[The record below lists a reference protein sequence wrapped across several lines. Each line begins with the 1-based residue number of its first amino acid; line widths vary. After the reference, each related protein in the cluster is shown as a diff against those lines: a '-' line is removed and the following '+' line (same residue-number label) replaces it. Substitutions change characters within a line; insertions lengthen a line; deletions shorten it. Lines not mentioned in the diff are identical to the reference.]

1 MLLLSRVPRC
11 FVRFMCR
18 LRLVPLLLCL
28 SSQGPAAWAA
38 ESPTLSRLRDTGV
51 LALGFRVAS
60 PPFSYLDAKRAPVG
74 YSIDLCRH
82 IVEAV
87 KKRLDMPELEV
98 KLVPVTSATRMPM
111 VANGTVDL
119 ECGIT
124 TNTVERQRTQAFSLT
139 TFVAESRLLS
149 KRSAGIR
156 GIDDLRGL
164 PVSSTIATT
173 SIQFLHQLNQT
184 RHLDMKILAGLDDRD
199 AFRMVQTDRAVAYAM
214 DDVLLRVAL
223 ASVANAD
230 EYVISEAA
238 YSVEPYAI
246 GLPRDDPQFKQ
257 LADGVLAELYRSGEI
272 MAIYRR
278 WFLAAIPPKGV
289 NLQLP
294 PSEAFKRIVQQ
305 PTDSPDPQ
313 HYR

>member
-1 MLLLSRVPRC
+1 MFPLPRWFAPRLLACLLICLMLQ
-11 FVRFMCR
+11 M
-18 LRLVPLLLCL
+18 
-28 SSQGPAAWAA
+28 PAAWAQGA
-38 ESPTLSRLRDTGV
+38 ESPTLRKLRDTGV

-82 IVEAV
+82 IIEAV
-87 KKRLDMPELEV
+87 KKRLDMPELEI

-124 TNTVERQRTQAFSLT
+124 TNTIERQRTQAFSLT

-149 KRSAGIR
+149 KRVSGIR
-156 GIDDLRGL
+156 GIDDLRGQ

-173 SIQFLHQLNQT
+173 SIQFLHHLNQS
-184 RHLDMKILAGLDDRD
+184 RSLDMKILAGLDDRD

-223 ASVANAD
+223 AGIANAD
-230 EYVISEAA
+230 EYVISDAA

-272 MAIYRR
+272 LAIYRR
-278 WFLAAIPPKGV
+278 WFLAPIPPKGV

-294 PSEAFKRIVQQ
+294 LSEAFRRVIQQ

>member
-1 MLLLSRVPRC
+1 MLPVSRPSRRFARLLAPIVLFGLLSQTP
-11 FVRFMCR
+11 
-18 LRLVPLLLCL
+18 
-28 SSQGPAAWAA
+28 SAWAQDA
-38 ESPTLSRLRDTGV
+38 ESPTLRKLRDTGV

-60 PPFSYLDAKRAPVG
+60 PPFSYLDAKRTPVG

-87 KKRLDMPELEV
+87 KKRLAMPELEV

-124 TNTVERQRTQAFSLT
+124 TNTIERQRTQAFSLT

-149 KRSAGIR
+149 KRAAGIQ
-156 GIDDLRGL
+156 GVDDLRGL

-223 ASVANAD
+223 AGIANAG
-230 EYVISEAA
+230 EYVISDTA

-272 MAIYRR
+272 LAIYRR
-278 WFLAAIPPKGV
+278 WFLAPIPPKGV

-294 PSEAFKRIVQQ
+294 LSEAFKRVIQQ